1 MSAKQDII
9 DEWIEKFDIDIED
22 AYAMYDDLYGDDY
35 DDAQDY

>member
-35 DDAQDY
+35 DDVYE